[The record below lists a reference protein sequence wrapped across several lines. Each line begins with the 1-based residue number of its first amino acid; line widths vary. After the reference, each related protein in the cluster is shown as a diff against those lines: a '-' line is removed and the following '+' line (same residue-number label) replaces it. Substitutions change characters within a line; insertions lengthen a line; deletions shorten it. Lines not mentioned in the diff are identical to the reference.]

1 MGFKANLGYSQL
13 VRQNLHF
20 LGDCRVI
27 TDADLYVLI
36 KERLRST
43 GGSEAGL
50 NSSRT
55 VGYGRPQ
62 A

>member
-1 MGFKANLGYSQL
+1 MANLGYFQL

-43 GGSEAGL
+43 GDGEAGF
-50 NSSRT
+50 NSSRS
-55 VGYGRPQ
+55 VGSGRPH